1 MAEPRPR
8 VFETPVAESSSEFAV
23 GGRFKA
29 RFSEASLFYVARE
42 CVATMKELAPKLS
55 EVDRFCD
62 KNSFRILVFGGK
74 NKSCEEVREV
84 KQIEAG
90 DFQILNE
97 LSPLTNGRVC
107 CEAVCLKGE
116 EFVFSGTESNGRLV
130 DSLATDSRMT
140 VSESAPALCLGFSAC
155 AFADEVFAMGGLC
168 ERNQVFTNRCWQFYA
183 AGAWEKMVLLGDAR
197 KWSASA
203 AYRGMV
209 VTCDGYAK
217 EVQDVRKTAESYDG
231 ISNRWTRIPCMVR
244 GNAATVWLPSTA
256 SCLQLAGPEKCL
268 TASSFLFS
276 KTLTRFAATRPCR
289 LKAK

>member
-116 EFVFSGTESNGRLV
+116 EFVFCGTESNGRLV
-130 DSLATDSRMT
+130 DSLATDSLFLNPRPLFAWVFLHARSRT
-140 VSESAPALCLGFSAC
+140 RCLPWGAC
-155 AFADEVFAMGGLC
+155 ANGRKSLPI
-168 ERNQVFTNRCWQFYA
+168 A
-183 AGAWEKMVLLGDAR
+183 AGSFTRRARGKRWSYWETRGSGPLRLRTGAW
-197 KWSASA
+197 S
-203 AYRGMV
+203 
-209 VTCDGYAK
+209 
-217 EVQDVRKTAESYDG
+217 
-231 ISNRWTRIPCMVR
+231 
-244 GNAATVWLPSTA
+244 
-256 SCLQLAGPEKCL
+256 
-268 TASSFLFS
+268 
-276 KTLTRFAATRPCR
+276 
-289 LKAK
+289 